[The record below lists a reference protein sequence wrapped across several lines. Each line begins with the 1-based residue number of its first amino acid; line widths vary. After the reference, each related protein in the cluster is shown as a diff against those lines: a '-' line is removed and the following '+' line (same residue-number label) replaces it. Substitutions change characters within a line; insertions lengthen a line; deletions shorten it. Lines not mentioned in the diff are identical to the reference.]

1 RHGIE
6 DENITTEYYKSL
18 EKDNKFTK
26 AMSIMDTVFSVVM
39 CVVIL
44 GLFAFSSC
52 VNIKKTSTTKNFTLQ
67 VVQSGSMSQKYEKND
82 YLFENNLNDQIQTF
96 DIIITH
102 ALPKEDELKVF
113 DIVVYEVDGY
123 LLIHRIIGIEE
134 PNAEHPNERYFLLK
148 GDNNEIADRFPVR
161 YEQMRGIYKG
171 QRIPFLGSFVSFMQ
185 SPAGYLCVLLV
196 IFGTIAAPLIEKKL
210 QKEKELRLI
219 LIGVIKKA
227 EEQA

>member
-1 RHGIE
+1 
-6 DENITTEYYKSL
+6 
-18 EKDNKFTK
+18 
-26 AMSIMDTVFSVVM
+26 M
-39 CVVIL
+39 
-44 GLFAFSSC
+44 
-52 VNIKKTSTTKNFTLQ
+52 
-67 VVQSGSMSQKYEKND
+67 
-82 YLFENNLNDQIQTF
+82 
-96 DIIITH
+96 
-102 ALPKEDELKVF
+102 
-113 DIVVYEVDGY
+113 
-123 LLIHRIIGIEE
+123 IHRIIGIEE
-134 PNAEHPNERYFLLK
+134 PNADHPNERYFLLK

-161 YEQMRGIYKG
+161 YEQMKGIYKG